1 MFVYIL
7 LYNNCNILTVPYIQ
21 TLIGGPDIA
30 VDGVD
35 YGNSPVT
42 VTFAAGQTVSTPVSI
57 PIKDDQIFEPQEQFR
72 ATFELPSGFVNLQ
85 KGNQSKAVVTIQE
98 SESKSGF

>member
-1 MFVYIL
+1 M
-7 LYNNCNILTVPYIQ
+7 
-21 TLIGGPDIA
+21 
-30 VDGVD
+30 DGVD

-57 PIKDDQIFEPQEQFR
+57 PIKDDQIFEPSEQLR

-85 KGNQSKAVVTIQE
+85 KGSPSEAVVTIQE
-98 SESKSGF
+98 SESESTVVSI

>member
-1 MFVYIL
+1 MHCILYIHHPD
-7 LYNNCNILTVPYIQ
+7 V
-21 TLIGGPDIA
+21 GEPDIA

-57 PIKDDQIFEPQEQFR
+57 PIKDDQIFEPSEQLR

-85 KGNQSKAVVTIQE
+85 KGSPSEAVVTIQE
-98 SESKSGF
+98 SESESTVVSI